1 MKSLTD
7 ILLAPQRKDAAI
19 ADLAQLLEGALA
31 NRGGISGMAIKTGV
45 SMLKA
50 AKPDV
55 LQRGAA
61 RMLPQFAAAL
71 QPLFERFQASG
82 GGDFSAFLKQHS
94 AEATKVLATAAD
106 QLMATSQNATAKSLY
121 EKFRGGAEKDIAAM
135 VPKVGQL
142 IQQYTA
148 KA

>member
-61 RMLPQFAAAL
+61 RMLPQFATAL
-71 QPLFERFQASG
+71 QPLFERFQSSG

>member
-1 MKSLTD
+1 MKSLSS
-7 ILLAPQRKDAAI
+7 ILLAPERKEAAI
-19 ADLAQLLEGALA
+19 ADLAKLLESALS
-31 NRGGISGMAIKTGV
+31 NRGGISGVAIRTSV

-61 RMLPQFAAAL
+61 RMLPKFAAAL
-71 QPLFERFQASG
+71 QPLFDRYQSAG
-82 GGDFSAFLKQHS
+82 GGDFAAFLGNN
-94 AEATKVLATAAD
+94 ATEATKALADAAD
-106 QLMATSQNATAKSLY
+106 QLMATSQNATARSLY

-135 VPKVGQL
+135 VPQVGKL
-142 IQQYTA
+142 IQHYTG